1 MNIFNCFTAT
11 KTQQLDYP
19 SQNLRW
25 LAKDTCQYVNH
36 RQTGQEDVAVGWESK
51 SCFHGMYH
59 EDVEQNCE
67 RTSDNVY
74 DVSDNKTKLKWDV
87 DICRT
92 SHL

>member
-19 SQNLRW
+19 SQNIRW

-67 RTSDNVY
+67 RISDNVD
-74 DVSDNKTKLKWDV
+74 DVSDNKTKLKWD
-87 DICRT
+87 ICRT